1 MKLGLLITTYNRP
14 QYLRQCLESILRSTA
29 IKRDDV
35 EILIVDDGST
45 NSETLELINPDWAS
59 TIKKPRAGIKDSLLK
74 GYNYFF
80 NDYND
85 VGLVI
90 NLDGDAIVRND
101 FLEILLSLKKRFNE
115 CIVSGFNTTVKNRNP
130 IIAEHDLFYEKKYA
144 SGINMV
150 INQKQYL
157 EWVKPALL
165 KPNCNW
171 DYETSLASERA
182 GFPVIVSRPSVIQH
196 IGIEESS
203 MGHISGSE
211 PPDVAEDFVLEEE
224 PFAKMAAE
232 NAEQFKEILKAE
244 GPYMKFPCNKLQL
257 PNVTLFGIAYNDPVG
272 LKRAAAISQQ
282 DIQFGAVVMITEKLF
297 EGRIG
302 YSHFCMKELNR
313 YIKTDYVLRIE
324 PDGYVQNAAAWNP
337 DWLNYD
343 LIGSPWLW
351 YQDGFN
357 VGNGVSLRSKRL
369 HDILAND
376 DSIIPT
382 NDHIIKEHEEDHN
395 ICRIYRPYLEKQY
408 GIKFA
413 PVEEAKKFG
422 IEAWRSD
429 DDTYSG
435 QFLFHGYKV
444 KGLPFPPL
452 PKVK

>member
-14 QYLRQCLESILRSTA
+14 QYLKQCLESIERADLSEVETIVIIDDASTDPA
-29 IKRDDV
+29 
-35 EILIVDDGST
+35 T
-45 NSETLELINPDWAS
+45 HELIDDFELKGVQV
-59 TIKKPRAGIKDSLLK
+59 IKVFAKQNRSIKGSLLYGCDLLFK
-74 GYNYFF
+74 
-80 NDYND
+80 DHD
-85 VGLVI
+85 LVM
-90 NLDGDAIVRND
+90 NLDGDAIVRHD
-101 FLEILLSLKKRFNE
+101 FVQVLITLKFKFPGNLV
-115 CIVSGFNTTVKNRNP
+115 CGFNTTVKNRNP
-130 IIAEHDLFYEKKYA
+130 ILEEQETYFKKKYA
-144 SGINMV
+144 SGINMLF
-150 INQKQYL
+150 NKDQY
-157 EWVKPALL
+157 EKYIKPALMSEG
-165 KPNCNW
+165 NW
-171 DYETSLASERA
+171 DFNASLLHEKDGKA
-182 GFPVIVSRPSVIQH
+182 VIVAKPSVVQH

-211 PPDVAEDFVLEEE
+211 PPDVAEDFIEI
-224 PFAKMAAE
+224 FTD
-232 NAEQFKEILKAE
+232 NDGKEITMPWYKL
-244 GPYMKFPCNKLQL
+244 PKLQL

-272 LKRAAAISQQ
+272 LHRAAEISQLS
-282 DIQFGAVVMITEKLF
+282 IEFGAVVMITEKLF

-302 YSHFCMKELNR
+302 YSHFCIKELNK

-343 LIGSPWLW
+343 LIGSPWEW
-351 YQDGFN
+351 YTDQFK

-376 DSIIPT
+376 DSIVPT
-382 NDHIIKEHEEDHN
+382 NDQYIKEFEEDHN
-395 ICRIYRPYLEKQY
+395 IARIYRPYLEKTY

-413 PVEEAKKFG
+413 PIEEARKFG

-429 DDTYSG
+429 DDKYSG